1 MSSSEVTRLK
11 LSPGDLSHSE
21 PVVCS
26 GALTIGLGP
35 VRGGEAN
42 TEWIPSSGP
51 ERMCGWE
58 VGGGAVVEV
67 GDVEVRK
74 GGVDI

>member
-35 VRGGEAN
+35 VRGREAS
-42 TEWIPSSGP
+42 TEWIPFSGL
-51 ERMCGWE
+51 CGLE
-58 VGGGAVVEV
+58 VEGGEAVEG

-74 GGVDI
+74 EGVDA